1 MTDLTIDMVEDLTPA
16 KKRARKPSPDER
28 GSDRA
33 PDPEGAPLRNERLGG
48 GGTET
53 GGMLERLLSHAR
65 AAHPGNPRP

>member
-33 PDPEGAPLRNERLGG
+33 PGPE
-48 GGTET
+48 
-53 GGMLERLLSHAR
+53 
-65 AAHPGNPRP
+65 